1 MPQRVIILGA
11 AGRDFHNFNT
21 YFRDHP
27 EYEVV
32 AFTATQIPN
41 IDGRRYPAALAGARY
56 PDGIPIEP
64 EADLEHLIR
73 DRQVDVVVFSYSDVT
88 HDYVMHLGA
97 RAMAAGAN
105 YWLLGPRQTMLQA
118 QTPVVAVCAART
130 GSGKSQTSRRVA
142 AILEE
147 RGRRSDE
154 ILEIMTALWTGEPV
168 SLDGVHYSFSEYTLG
183 ARPVQRPHPPIW
195 LGGEAPAVVRRVA
208 RWGQG
213 FFPAHKSPAECT
225 GLYDKV
231 QVLRQEYGRGSV
243 EFTNAAYLYVNL
255 AESGEL
261 ALKVT
266 KEVLLERYTYPV
278 THLRLGATCIL
289 GAVDDCVRLL
299 KEYQAA
305 GAAHIVLDPTCPK
318 EEVLPLLERVSREIL
333 PHFK

>member
-1 MPQRVIILGA
+1 
-11 AGRDFHNFNT
+11 
-21 YFRDHP
+21 
-27 EYEVV
+27 
-32 AFTATQIPN
+32 
-41 IDGRRYPAALAGARY
+41 
-56 PDGIPIEP
+56 
-64 EADLEHLIR
+64 
-73 DRQVDVVVFSYSDVT
+73 
-88 HDYVMHLGA
+88 
-97 RAMAAGAN
+97 MAAGSPKFGVCLAYYFDLQETGEIARRVEELGFDSLWVTEN
-105 YWLLGPRQTMLQA
+105 VHSRSPSLEPLMALSAFAAHTTRVTIGPAVLLLPLRN
-118 QTPVVAVCAART
+118 PVGLAHAAATLDKLSGGRLILGV
-130 GSGKSQTSRRVA
+130 GSGGGAPEGYQAYGVP
-142 AILEE
+142 LEE

-168 SLDGVHYSFSEYTLG
+168 SFDGVHYSFSEYTLG
-183 ARPVQRPHPPIW
+183 ARPVQQPHPPIW
-195 LGGEAPAVVRRVA
+195 LGGDAPAVVRRTA

-213 FFPAHKSPAECT
+213 YFPAHKSPAECV
-225 GLYDKV
+225 GLYEKV
-231 QVLRQEYGRGSV
+231 QGLRREYGRGSL

-261 ALKVT
+261 ALRVT

>member
-1 MPQRVIILGA
+1 MAVDRPKFGVSLTYYFDMQETREIARRVEELGFDSLWVTENVHSGTPSLEPLMALSTFAASTTRITIGPAVLLLPLRNPVGLAHSVATLDKLSGGRVILG
-11 AGRDFHNFNT
+11 
-21 YFRDHP
+21 
-27 EYEVV
+27 V
-32 AFTATQIPN
+32 
-41 IDGRRYPAALAGARY
+41 
-56 PDGIPIEP
+56 
-64 EADLEHLIR
+64 
-73 DRQVDVVVFSYSDVT
+73 
-88 HDYVMHLGA
+88 
-97 RAMAAGAN
+97 
-105 YWLLGPRQTMLQA
+105 
-118 QTPVVAVCAART
+118 
-130 GSGKSQTSRRVA
+130 GSGGEAREGFQAYGVPR
-142 AILEE
+142 EE

-168 SLDGVHYSFSEYTLG
+168 SFDGVHYGFSEYTLG

-213 FFPAHKSPAECT
+213 YFPAHQSPAECA

-231 QVLRQEYGRGSV
+231 QALRREYGRGPV

-255 AESGEL
+255 AESGEV

-278 THLRLGATCIL
+278 THLRLGASCIL
-289 GAVDDCVRLL
+289 GTVDDCVRLL

-318 EEVLPLLERVSREIL
+318 EDVLPLLERVSREIL